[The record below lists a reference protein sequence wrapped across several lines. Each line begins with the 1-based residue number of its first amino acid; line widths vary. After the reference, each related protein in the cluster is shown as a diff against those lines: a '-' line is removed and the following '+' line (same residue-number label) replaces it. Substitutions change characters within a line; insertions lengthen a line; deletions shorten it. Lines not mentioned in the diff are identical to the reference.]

1 MYGITSFSH
10 FFFPPGGLIS
20 THNAPVPISVQVSPI
35 MPLSAHTSGIFQHQ
49 QNLHIHVQSRV
60 CVMIRCG

>member
-1 MYGITSFSH
+1 MES
-10 FFFPPGGLIS
+10 PGGLIS
-20 THNAPVPISVQVSPI
+20 THNAPVQTSVQVSPI

-49 QNLHIHVQSRV
+49 QTLHIHVQSRM